1 MPDPAARIR
10 RATVRD
16 FEAVSALLAELGRPV
31 VTPDAR
37 GALQGVYERH
47 LARPEV
53 SSLVAEIDQKVVGY
67 LSLEFRER
75 LNHATLE
82 AWIPDLIVTEASRG
96 RGVGRGLLEAAF
108 REARDR
114 KAHRVSADAGNHRE
128 AAQRAYV
135 AAGMVD
141 TGRYFVKSPP

>member
-1 MPDPAARIR
+1 MRVR

-53 SSLVAEIDQKVVGY
+53 ASLLAEVEQRVIAFV
-67 LSLEFRER
+67 SIEFRER
-75 LNHATLE
+75 LNHGTLE
-82 AWIPDLIVTEASRG
+82 AWIPDLIVTETERG
-96 RGVGRGLLEAAF
+96 KGVGRALLDAAF

-114 KAHRVSADAGNHRE
+114 KAHRVSADAGNHRQD
-128 AAQRAYV
+128 AQRMYA
-135 AAGMVD
+135 AAGMLD
-141 TGRYFVKSPP
+141 TGRYFVKAPP